1 MKKEVGIEYTSLASD
16 KIFLFLVSF
25 FVPSFRDVVI
35 CIVIGAAALLVVAV
49 WPNPIEENQHRQ
61 LTPARLDFKTV
72 ETKKFALIQYHE
84 ISHEEDR
91 ICIAI
96 VDDATVLSA
105 TVVHESGHLDV
116 ALPEGHETS
125 AAVPCTSYAH
135 PPSGLASAEYTT
147 ALVYKPLRHC
157 DPKSFRPGYYNK
169 QLLTWNDACTG
180 KVTNTAVRSQYAR
193 KALLSAD
200 TCPIRSQ
207 EKDLWVSFVG
217 EYLFTH
223 YTTTRIAMFLVVS
236 FARLGDSVHRLF
248 FQNLWRRAGNHMRYT
263 THMKWMRGRNAEH
276 PDFLLYRIG
285 RFGRRIW
292 LSFTYSFMRPD
303 SLSDAWQLPYTWG
316 DFVLERKQGRRRR
329 HPSDP
334 KWPLKRVPDVVF
346 YSPGYHASKLDA
358 STYGMGLEGILRK
371 WQEAIHGHGATM
383 PAMHL
388 MLNMMPA
395 PWLIPQRHAWDR
407 DYRTL
412 LNEYRK
418 NLAIIAAAKKF
429 DFVQSV
435 VDVFSIEL
443 PFNGDPGHS
452 AHMDAVHI
460 NDKRVL
466 RIAGDRILDTLCS
479 TL

>member
-1 MKKEVGIEYTSLASD
+1 MRCL
-16 KIFLFLVSF
+16 
-25 FVPSFRDVVI
+25 RNVVI
-35 CIVIGAAALLVVAV
+35 CTVVGAAALLVVVV
-49 WPNPIEENQHRQ
+49 WPNLIKENQHRR
-61 LTPARLDFKTV
+61 LTPALFDFKTV
-72 ETKKFALIQYHE
+72 ETKRSALIQYHE
-84 ISHEEDR
+84 ISHDEDR

-135 PPSGLASAEYTT
+135 DPSGLASAEYTT
-147 ALVYKPLRHC
+147 ALMYKPLPHC

-207 EKDLWVSFVG
+207 ERDLWVSFV
-217 EYLFTH
+217 
-223 YTTTRIAMFLVVS
+223 
-236 FARLGDSVHRLF
+236 GDSVHRLF
-248 FQNLWRRAGNHMRYT
+248 FQSLWRRAGNHMRYT

-285 RFGRRIW
+285 RFGRRVW
-292 LSFTYSFMRPD
+292 LSFTYSF
-303 SLSDAWQLPYTWG
+303 LSDAWQLPYTWG

-358 STYGMGLEGILRK
+358 STYGIGLEEILRK
-371 WQEAIHGHGATM
+371 WQETIQGHGATM

-418 NLAIIAAAKKF
+418 NLAIIAVAKKF